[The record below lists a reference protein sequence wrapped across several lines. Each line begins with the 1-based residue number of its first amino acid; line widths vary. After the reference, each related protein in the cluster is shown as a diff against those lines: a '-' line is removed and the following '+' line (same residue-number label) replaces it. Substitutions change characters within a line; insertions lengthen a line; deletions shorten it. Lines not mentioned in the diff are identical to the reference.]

1 MSLFEVEWTQLLLKT
16 SLVKADCKHL
26 IIDSV
31 EEKNKLLGRVF
42 WLLNNDAR
50 IHGATIVVVRY
61 TSY

>member
-31 EEKNKLLGRVF
+31 EEKNKLLRCVL
-42 WLLNNDAR
+42 WLLNKEA
-50 IHGATIVVVRY
+50 
-61 TSY
+61 